1 MSRHISSASLSAY
14 LDGEIGPSEEQR
26 LAAHLAACAPCR
38 SRLEA
43 TRRLVAGLQRTPPAP
58 PPASLAVQ
66 IRERA
71 AAEARART
79 PGTARWSRQQPP
91 APWLRRWLRSV
102 RSSLEYLLQ
111 PASWWHGLP
120 PLRSS
125 FGAPLSAGLALL
137 VAVLL
142 LQNGESGLMPGLAS
156 PYPPMPRARPA
167 FLVSEAFGDAP
178 AVLPQTTSEVAG
190 RVFVWSGD
198 LWVQQ
203 GIDPGN
209 AGQPRAVLARSP
221 AGRALLAKFADLGVL
236 LADGSRVVLRDNF
249 ETLELWN
256 GS

>member
-1 MSRHISSASLSAY
+1 MNGHISSESLSAY
-14 LDGEIGPSEEQR
+14 LDGETGASEAQR
-26 LAAHLAACAPCR
+26 LAGHLAACAPCR

-43 TRRLVAGLQRTPPAP
+43 TRRLVGGLRRTAPAP
-58 PPASLAVQ
+58 PPAELAAR
-66 IRERA
+66 IRERV
-71 AAEARART
+71 AAEAQVQ
-79 PGTARWSRQQPP
+79 PARWLGAARSAR
-91 APWLRRWLRSV
+91 AARWLRAA
-102 RSSLEYLLQ
+102 RSARTLLQ
-111 PASWWHGLP
+111 PASWWHDLP
-120 PLRSS
+120 PLRSAFS
-125 FGAPLSAGLALL
+125 APLGAGLALL
-137 VAVLL
+137 VAVLM
-142 LQNGESGLMPGLAS
+142 LQNGESGLGPGLGS
-156 PYPPMPRARPA
+156 LYPVLARSHPA

-198 LWVQQ
+198 AVWVQR
-203 GIDPGN
+203 GVDPGA